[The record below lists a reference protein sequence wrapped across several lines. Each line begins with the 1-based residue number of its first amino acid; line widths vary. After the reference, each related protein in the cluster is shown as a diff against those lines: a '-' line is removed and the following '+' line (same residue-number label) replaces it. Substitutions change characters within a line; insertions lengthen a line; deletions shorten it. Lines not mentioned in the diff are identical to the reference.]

1 MALSLEGLHEEF
13 ALDAIPKHL
22 ENYELAKI
30 PCCWLLKDTEQE
42 KTVKL
47 NETSLLIWKMCTGE
61 FTVGDMIGAL
71 EESFPDTDTIAKD
84 VHRALDMLNEEEV
97 IRFL

>member
-1 MALSLEGLHEEF
+1 MALSIEDIHEEF
-13 ALDAIPKHL
+13 PLDSIPKHL
-22 ENYELAKI
+22 DNYQLTKI
-30 PCCWLLKDTEQE
+30 TCCWLLTDPAQD

-61 FTVGDMIGAL
+61 FTVGDMIAAL
-71 EESFPDTDTIAKD
+71 EENFPDVDTIARD
-84 VHRALDMLNEEEV
+84 VHRALDLLNDEGV

>member
-13 ALDAIPKHL
+13 PLDSIPKHL
-22 ENYELAKI
+22 DNYELAKI
-30 PCCWLLKDTEQE
+30 PCCWLLKDLKQD

-61 FTVGDMIGAL
+61 FTVGDMIEAL
-71 EESFPDTDTIAKD
+71 EENFPDVDSIAKD
-84 VHRALDMLNEEEV
+84 VHRALDLLKEEEV

>member
-22 ENYELAKI
+22 DNYELTKI
-30 PCCWLLKDTEQE
+30 PCCWLLRDPKQE

-61 FTVGDMIGAL
+61 FAVGEMIEAL
-71 EESFPDTDTIAKD
+71 EENFPDVDTIAKD
-84 VHRALDMLNEEEV
+84 VHRALDLLLDEGV
-97 IRFL
+97 IRLL